1 MQLRDVTFR
10 YPDGE
15 RPALRALDLD
25 IPAGFLVGVT
35 GPVGSGKSAL
45 ARAILGIHPSSLA
58 PC

>member
-15 RPALRALDLD
+15 RPRCGLDLD